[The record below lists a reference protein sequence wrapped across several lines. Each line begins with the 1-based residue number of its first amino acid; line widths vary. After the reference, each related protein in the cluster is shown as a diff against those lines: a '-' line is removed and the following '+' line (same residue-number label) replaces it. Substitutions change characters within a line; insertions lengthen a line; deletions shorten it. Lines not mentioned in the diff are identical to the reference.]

1 MSRRFVTVVIALV
14 TAGAS
19 LAACSSGGG
28 GGYHVSADFTQ
39 GIGLYPGSPVR
50 VLGIKIGRITDVTN
64 RGTLVRV
71 DMHIDKRTTKLPA
84 NVKAAIIPVSLLG
97 ERYIQFDPVYTSGAA
112 LNPGAHLPVSQTMV
126 PVEIDQLLR
135 GLKDFFGA
143 IKPENAHDLVANL
156 ATVINGEGDQ
166 LNQLIGNA
174 AGTLRILA
182 DKGNDLGDLVDSL
195 AQLTTTLRSHTDAI
209 VQLVRN
215 YDTVSGVLAQ
225 NKSALD
231 DTVTQL
237 TRTATELAD
246 LITRHQDP
254 LKQDVGVL
262 TTAGRTLDRNI
273 DSLDKTLA
281 STVKLFEA
289 AGRAYDPQRNMLP
302 LSTQGAP
309 DVLGEA
315 AASRLRDRLS
325 GVCRRLEVTLG
336 ASPAL
341 DQCSDPNSNFFTPI
355 LGLLPGV
362 LSPNSGTA
370 GAAGAAL
377 TQQVLSQLPPL
388 TPAQQAKLAQAQ
400 AQQATT
406 TTVPPTPASKLQPLL
421 PPPPK
426 RVAASKSSGGFFG
439 RVLHGL
445 ADVFR

>member
-1 MSRRFVTVVIALV
+1 
-14 TAGAS
+14 
-19 LAACSSGGG
+19 
-28 GGYHVSADFTQ
+28 ADFSQ

-50 VLGIKIGRITDVTN
+50 VLGINIGRITDITN
-64 RGTLVRV
+64 RGNLVRV
-71 DMHIDKRTTKLPA
+71 DMHIDKATTRLPA
-84 NVKAAIIPVSLLG
+84 DVTAAIVPVSLLG
-97 ERYIQFDPVYTSGAA
+97 ERYIQFSPVYTGGAA
-112 LNPGAHLPVSQTMV
+112 LTPGAHLQVTRTQV
-126 PVEIDQLLR
+126 PVEIDELLR

-156 ATVINGEGDQ
+156 ATVINGEGTQ
-166 LNQLIGNA
+166 LNQLIANA

-182 DKGNDLGDLVDSL
+182 DKGNDLGQLVDSL
-195 AQLTTTLRSHTDAI
+195 AKLTTTLQSHTNAI

-225 NKSALD
+225 NKGALD

-273 DSLDKTLA
+273 DSLDKTLS
-281 STVKLFEA
+281 STVRLFEA

-315 AASRLRDRLS
+315 AASRLRDRLA
-325 GVCRRLEVTLG
+325 GVCRRLAATIG
-336 ASPAL
+336 ASPTLA
-341 DQCSDPNSNFFTPI
+341 QCSDPNSNFFTPI
-355 LGLLPGV
+355 LGLLPGI
-362 LSPNSGTA
+362 LSPNSATA
-370 GAAGAAL
+370 SAAGDTL
-377 TQQVLSQLPPL
+377 TNQVLAKLPPL
-388 TPAQQAKLAQAQ
+388 TPAQQARLAEAE
-400 AQQATT
+400 ARAATT
-406 TTVPPTPASKLQPLL
+406 TTTVPTPASKLQPLL

-426 RVAASKSSGGFFG
+426 RVTATKSSGGLFG
-439 RVLHGL
+439 RLLHGL

>member
-1 MSRRFVTVVIALV
+1 MNRRIVAGLASAVVA
-14 TAGAS
+14 TC
-19 LAACSSGGG
+19 LAACSGGG
-28 GGYHVSADFTQ
+28 GGGYPVSADFSQ

-50 VLGIKIGRITDVTN
+50 VLGINIGRITDISN
-64 RGTLVRV
+64 RGNLVRV
-71 DMHIDKRTTKLPA
+71 DMHIDKATTKLPA
-84 NVKAAIIPVSLLG
+84 DVTAAIVPVSLLG
-97 ERYIQFDPVYTSGAA
+97 ERYIQFGPVYTGGAA
-112 LNPGAHLPVSQTMV
+112 LTPGAHLPVTRTQV
-126 PVEIDQLLR
+126 PVEIDELLR

-156 ATVINGEGDQ
+156 ATVIDGEGTQ
-166 LNQLIGNA
+166 LNQLIANA

-182 DKGNDLGDLVDSL
+182 DKGEDLGQLVDSL
-195 AQLTTTLRSHTDAI
+195 AKLTTTLQSHTNAI

-273 DSLDKTLA
+273 DSLDKTLS
-281 STVKLFEA
+281 STVRLFEA

-315 AASRLRDRLS
+315 AASRLRDRLA
-325 GVCRRLEVTLG
+325 GVCRRLAVTIG
-336 ASPAL
+336 ASPTL

-355 LGLLPGV
+355 LGLLPGI
-362 LSPNSGTA
+362 LSPNSATA
-370 GAAGAAL
+370 GAAGDTL
-377 TQQVLSQLPPL
+377 TNQVLSKLPPL
-388 TPAQQAKLAQAQ
+388 TPDQQAKLAQAE
-400 AQQATT
+400 ARAATT
-406 TTVPPTPASKLQPLL
+406 TTTVPTPASKLQPLL
-421 PPPPK
+421 PPAPK
-426 RVAASKSSGGFFG
+426 RVTAAKSSGGLFG
-439 RVLHGL
+439 RLLHGF